1 MANTLTASQQKKSVN
16 LKIWIMEARPQYLFL
31 PVVLVFLGTAMA
43 WNDSPF
49 NMVYAILALVGLL
62 LCHSSV
68 NILNDYFDFKSGLD
82 LKTRQTPF
90 SGGSGLLPAGR
101 LKPRQVFWYGT
112 ICLILAVPVGVFF
125 TIVQGWQL
133 LPLLFL
139 GVFCIVLYTT
149 FILKH
154 RFPEWSP
161 GVGLGTLP
169 VLGAYFVQTGNYSW
183 EAIVAAVPSG
193 LLVTNLLLLNEF
205 PDVEADKTAA
215 RRTLPITM
223 GAKKA
228 ALVYSTLTIL
238 VYVWII
244 GAVITT
250 IMPVYCLLALL
261 TLPLAFKAMRGSFS
275 GGDLKKLVPAMA
287 INVIV
292 VLGTQLLLGIGYILA
307 NL

>member
-1 MANTLTASQQKKSVN
+1 
-16 LKIWIMEARPQYLFL
+16 MEARPQYLLL
-31 PVVLVFLGTAMA
+31 PVVLVFLCTAMA
-43 WNDSPF
+43 WNDGPF
-49 NMVYAILALVGLL
+49 NLFYAILALVGLL

-68 NILNDYFDFKSGLD
+68 NILNDYFDFKSGVD

-101 LKPRQVFWYGT
+101 LKPRQVLWYGT
-112 ICLILAVPVGVFF
+112 ICLILAVPVGIYF

-139 GVFCIVLYTT
+139 GVLCILLYTT

-183 EAIVAAVPSG
+183 EAVIAAVPSG
-193 LLVTNLLLLNEF
+193 LLVANLLLLNEF

-215 RRTLPITM
+215 RRTLPITL

-228 ALVYSTLTIL
+228 ALVYSSLTIL
-238 VYVWII
+238 VYAWII
-244 GAVITT
+244 GAVITAV
-250 IMPVYCLLALL
+250 MPVYCLLALL

-307 NL
+307 VVLH

>member
-1 MANTLTASQQKKSVN
+1 LVAASMSSQHKKGIN
-16 LKIWIMEARPQYLFL
+16 LKIWIMEARPQYLLL

-43 WNDSPF
+43 WNDGPF
-49 NMVYAILALVGLL
+49 NMFYAILALVGLL

-68 NILNDYFDFKSGLD
+68 NILNDYFDFKSGVD

-112 ICLILAVPVGVFF
+112 ICLMLAVPVGIYF
-125 TIVQGWQL
+125 TIMQGWQL

-139 GVFCIVLYTT
+139 GVLCILLYTT

-183 EAIVAAVPSG
+183 EAVIAAVPSG
-193 LLVTNLLLLNEF
+193 LLVANLLLLNEF

-215 RRTLPITM
+215 RRTLPITL

-228 ALVYSTLTIL
+228 ALVYSSLTIL

-244 GAVITT
+244 GAVITAV
-250 IMPVYCLLALL
+250 MPVYCLLALL

-307 NL
+307 KL